1 MKRQFKKMSRKKI
14 VFLFAIFVLGI
25 SAPIQIIT
33 SNAYATNY
41 EAQLKKL
48 QAEIDANNEKAKKK
62 AEEAGSLKNELAVID
77 AEKSAA
83 EATLSRMKVEHKR
96 TEEEIKKAE
105 EDIKNNKLLLGEM
118 LAEMHI
124 QQNET
129 PLLTL
134 VKEDNFAKLFDAL
147 ARQDS
152 MQRDMVESTKKVE
165 SLKKEL
171 EEKEKLQK
179 IQLVNQENVKKQI
192 IAKSNEKQELI
203 NKTKGEEANYRAVV
217 AERENRRA
225 EVMKQQQ
232 AEIEAA
238 MRRAGGNST
247 YVNSLAGDY
256 PWSGG
261 NCYVDGNAMSHGG
274 SNGNGGDG
282 NGYGCRQCASYVAWR
297 AQKETGRSFYGWGNA
312 KQFPY
317 TAASAGY
324 AVGSTPR
331 AKALGVISSGY
342 YGHVVYIEEVRGGQ
356 VLVAQYNA
364 WHSQDPGWGKFS
376 REWVPANT
384 YDKYIYL

>member
-1 MKRQFKKMSRKKI
+1 MKQQFRKMSRKKI
-14 VFLFAIFVLGI
+14 AFLFAIFVLGF
-25 SAPIQIIT
+25 SAPIQIIV

-282 NGYGCRQCASYVAWR
+282 NGYGCRQCASYAAWR

-312 KQFPY
+312 NQFPY

>member
-282 NGYGCRQCASYVAWR
+282 NGYGCRQCASYAAWR

-312 KQFPY
+312 NQFPY

-331 AKALGVISSGY
+331 AKALGVISRGH

>member
-1 MKRQFKKMSRKKI
+1 MKRQFRKMSRKKI
-14 VFLFAIFVLGI
+14 VFIFAIFVLGF
-25 SAPIQIIT
+25 SAPIQIIA

-192 IAKSNEKQELI
+192 IAKSNEKQDLI

-282 NGYGCRQCASYVAWR
+282 NGYGCRQCASYAAWR

-312 KQFPY
+312 NQFPY

>member
-14 VFLFAIFVLGI
+14 VFLFAIFVLGV
-25 SAPIQIIT
+25 SAPIQII
-33 SNAYATNY
+33 ATKY

-282 NGYGCRQCASYVAWR
+282 NGYGCRQCASYAAWR

-312 KQFPY
+312 NQFPY

>member
-25 SAPIQIIT
+25 SAPIQIIA

-203 NKTKGEEANYRAVV
+203 DKTKGEEANYRAVV

-282 NGYGCRQCASYVAWR
+282 NGYGCRQCASYAAWR

-312 KQFPY
+312 NQFPY
-317 TAASAGY
+317 TASSAGY

>member
-152 MQRDMVESTKKVE
+152 MQRDMIESTKKVE

-282 NGYGCRQCASYVAWR
+282 NGYGCRQCASYAAWR

-312 KQFPY
+312 NQFPY

>member
-171 EEKEKLQK
+171 EEKEKLQR

-282 NGYGCRQCASYVAWR
+282 NGYGCRQCASYAAWR

-312 KQFPY
+312 NQFPY

>member
-25 SAPIQIIT
+25 SAPIQIIA

-152 MQRDMVESTKKVE
+152 MQRDMIESTKKVE

-282 NGYGCRQCASYVAWR
+282 NGYGCRQCASYAAWR

-312 KQFPY
+312 NQFPY

>member
-14 VFLFAIFVLGI
+14 VFLFAIFILGI
-25 SAPIQIIT
+25 SAPIQIIA

-203 NKTKGEEANYRAVV
+203 DKTKGEEANYRAVV

-282 NGYGCRQCASYVAWR
+282 NGYGCRQCASYAAWR

-312 KQFPY
+312 NQFPY

>member
-282 NGYGCRQCASYVAWR
+282 NGYGCRQCASYAAWR

>member
-203 NKTKGEEANYRAVV
+203 GKTKGEEANYRAVV

-282 NGYGCRQCASYVAWR
+282 NGYGCRQCASYAAWR

-312 KQFPY
+312 NQFPY

>member
-14 VFLFAIFVLGI
+14 VFLFAIFVLGV
-25 SAPIQIIT
+25 SAPIQIIA

-83 EATLSRMKVEHKR
+83 EATLSRMKAEHKR

-232 AEIEAA
+232 TEIEAA

-282 NGYGCRQCASYVAWR
+282 NGYGCRQCASYAAWR

-312 KQFPY
+312 NQFPY

>member
-282 NGYGCRQCASYVAWR
+282 NGYGCRQCASYAAWR

-312 KQFPY
+312 NQFPY

-324 AVGSTPR
+324 VVGSTPR

>member
-14 VFLFAIFVLGI
+14 VFLFAVFVLGI
-25 SAPIQIIT
+25 SAPIQIIA

-282 NGYGCRQCASYVAWR
+282 NGYGCRQCASYAAWR

-312 KQFPY
+312 NQFPY

>member
-171 EEKEKLQK
+171 EEKEKIQK

-282 NGYGCRQCASYVAWR
+282 NGYGCRQCASYAAWR

-312 KQFPY
+312 NQFPY

>member
-25 SAPIQIIT
+25 SAPIQIIA

-129 PLLTL
+129 PLFTL

-192 IAKSNEKQELI
+192 IAKSNEKQDLI

-282 NGYGCRQCASYVAWR
+282 NGYGCRQCASYAAWR

-312 KQFPY
+312 NQFPY

>member
-14 VFLFAIFVLGI
+14 VFLFAIFVLGV
-25 SAPIQIIT
+25 SAPIQIIA

-282 NGYGCRQCASYVAWR
+282 NGYGCRQCASYAAWR
-297 AQKETGRSFYGWGNA
+297 AQKETVRSFYGWGNA
-312 KQFPY
+312 NQFPY

>member
-1 MKRQFKKMSRKKI
+1 MSRKKI
-14 VFLFAIFVLGI
+14 VFIFAIFVLGF
-25 SAPIQIIT
+25 SAPIQIIA

-282 NGYGCRQCASYVAWR
+282 NGYGCRQCASYAAWR

-312 KQFPY
+312 NQFPY

>member
-1 MKRQFKKMSRKKI
+1 
-14 VFLFAIFVLGI
+14 
-25 SAPIQIIT
+25 
-33 SNAYATNY
+33 
-41 EAQLKKL
+41 
-48 QAEIDANNEKAKKK
+48 
-62 AEEAGSLKNELAVID
+62 
-77 AEKSAA
+77 
-83 EATLSRMKVEHKR
+83 
-96 TEEEIKKAE
+96 
-105 EDIKNNKLLLGEM
+105 
-118 LAEMHI
+118 MHI

-282 NGYGCRQCASYVAWR
+282 NGYGCRQCASYAAWR

-312 KQFPY
+312 NQFPY

>member
-14 VFLFAIFVLGI
+14 VFLLAIFVLGI
-25 SAPIQIIT
+25 SAPIQIIA

-282 NGYGCRQCASYVAWR
+282 NGYGCRQCASYAAWR

-312 KQFPY
+312 NQFPY

>member
-25 SAPIQIIT
+25 SAPIQIIA

-203 NKTKGEEANYRAVV
+203 DKTKGEEANYRAVV

-282 NGYGCRQCASYVAWR
+282 NGYGCRQCASYAAWR

-312 KQFPY
+312 NQFPY

-324 AVGSTPR
+324 AVESTPR

>member
-14 VFLFAIFVLGI
+14 VFLFAVFVLGI
-25 SAPIQIIT
+25 SAPIQIIA

-152 MQRDMVESTKKVE
+152 MQRDRVESTKKVE

-192 IAKSNEKQELI
+192 IAKSNEKQDLI

-282 NGYGCRQCASYVAWR
+282 NGYGCRQCASYAAWR

-312 KQFPY
+312 NQFPY

>member
-282 NGYGCRQCASYVAWR
+282 NGYGCRQCASYAAWR

-312 KQFPY
+312 NQFPY
-317 TAASAGY
+317 TAEGAGY
-324 AVGSTPR
+324 AVGPTPR
-331 AKALGVISSGY
+331 AKALGVISRGY

>member
-14 VFLFAIFVLGI
+14 VFLFAIFVLGV
-25 SAPIQIIT
+25 SAPIQIIA

-192 IAKSNEKQELI
+192 IAKSNEKQDLI

-282 NGYGCRQCASYVAWR
+282 NGYGCRQCASYAAWR

-312 KQFPY
+312 NQFPY

>member
-14 VFLFAIFVLGI
+14 VFLFAIFVLGV
-25 SAPIQIIT
+25 SAPIQIIA

-192 IAKSNEKQELI
+192 IAKSNEKQDLI
-203 NKTKGEEANYRAVV
+203 DKTKGEEANYRAVV

-282 NGYGCRQCASYVAWR
+282 NGYGCRQCASYAAWR

-312 KQFPY
+312 NQFPY

>member
-118 LAEMHI
+118 LAEVHI

-152 MQRDMVESTKKVE
+152 MQRDMIESTKKVE

-274 SNGNGGDG
+274 SDGNGGDG
-282 NGYGCRQCASYVAWR
+282 NGYGCRQCASYAAWR

-312 KQFPY
+312 NQFPY

>member
-33 SNAYATNY
+33 SNAYAINY

-282 NGYGCRQCASYVAWR
+282 NGYGCRQCASYAAWR

-312 KQFPY
+312 NQFPY

>member
-25 SAPIQIIT
+25 SAPIQIIA

-83 EATLSRMKVEHKR
+83 EAALSRMKVEHKR

-152 MQRDMVESTKKVE
+152 MQRDMIESTKKVE
-165 SLKKEL
+165 NLKKEL

-282 NGYGCRQCASYVAWR
+282 NGYGCRQCASYAAWR

-312 KQFPY
+312 NQFPY

>member
-203 NKTKGEEANYRAVV
+203 DKTKGEEANYRAVV

-238 MRRAGGNST
+238 MRRAGGNSI

-282 NGYGCRQCASYVAWR
+282 NGYGCRQCASYAAWR

-312 KQFPY
+312 NQFPY

>member
-14 VFLFAIFVLGI
+14 VFLFAIFVLGV
-25 SAPIQIIT
+25 STPIQIIA

-282 NGYGCRQCASYVAWR
+282 NGYGCRQCASYAAWR

-312 KQFPY
+312 NQFPY

>member
-14 VFLFAIFVLGI
+14 VFLFAVFVLGI
-25 SAPIQIIT
+25 SAPIQIIA

-282 NGYGCRQCASYVAWR
+282 NGYGCRQCASYAAWR

-312 KQFPY
+312 NQFSY

>member
-25 SAPIQIIT
+25 SAPIQIIA

-282 NGYGCRQCASYVAWR
+282 NGYGCRQCASYAAWR

-312 KQFPY
+312 NQFPY

-324 AVGSTPR
+324 VVGSTPR

>member
-256 PWSGG
+256 PWSGS

-282 NGYGCRQCASYVAWR
+282 NGYGCRQCASYAAWR

-312 KQFPY
+312 NQFPY

>member
-1 MKRQFKKMSRKKI
+1 MKRQFKKMSKKKI
-14 VFLFAIFVLGI
+14 VFLFAIFVLGV
-25 SAPIQIIT
+25 SAPIQIIA

-282 NGYGCRQCASYVAWR
+282 NGYGCRQCASYAAWR

-312 KQFPY
+312 NQFPY

>member
-14 VFLFAIFVLGI
+14 VFLFAIFVLGV
-25 SAPIQIIT
+25 SAPIQIIA

-282 NGYGCRQCASYVAWR
+282 NGYGCRQCASYAAWR

-312 KQFPY
+312 NQFPY

>member
-25 SAPIQIIT
+25 SAPIQIIA

-203 NKTKGEEANYRAVV
+203 DKTKGEEANYRAVV

-282 NGYGCRQCASYVAWR
+282 NGYGCRQCASYAAWR

-312 KQFPY
+312 NQFPY

>member
-1 MKRQFKKMSRKKI
+1 MKQQFKKMSRKKI
-14 VFLFAIFVLGI
+14 VFLFAIFVLGV
-25 SAPIQIIT
+25 SAPIQIIA

-282 NGYGCRQCASYVAWR
+282 NGYGCRQCASYAAWR

-312 KQFPY
+312 NQFPY

>member
-14 VFLFAIFVLGI
+14 VFLFAIFVFGV
-25 SAPIQIIT
+25 SAPIQIIA

-203 NKTKGEEANYRAVV
+203 DKTKGEEANYRAVV

-282 NGYGCRQCASYVAWR
+282 NGYGCRQCASYAAWR

-312 KQFPY
+312 NQFPY

>member
-25 SAPIQIIT
+25 SAPIQIIA

-192 IAKSNEKQELI
+192 IAKSNEKQDLI
-203 NKTKGEEANYRAVV
+203 DKTKGEEANYRAVV

-282 NGYGCRQCASYVAWR
+282 NGYGCRQCASYAAWR

-312 KQFPY
+312 NQFPY